1 MKRGFL
7 PLLNKNGQTPE
18 EIFTKKHEDL
28 VKEGGNWLIS
38 TSDACSVVAGL
49 FVSITFST
57 ATALPDGIE
66 GNKHSNASKIFAGS
80 SFVSFYS
87 SLLAVVMFL
96 AILTSGCRERD
107 FRHALPWKL
116 LLGLIA
122 FYMSIDSTLISF
134 KPDISSSSRIN

>member
-18 EIFTKKHEDL
+18 EVFTKIHEDL

-57 ATALPDGIE
+57 TTALPDGIE
-66 GNKHSNASKIFAGS
+66 GNKHGKTSKIFAGS
-80 SFVSFYS
+80 SF
-87 SLLAVVMFL
+87 
-96 AILTSGCRERD
+96 
-107 FRHALPWKL
+107 
-116 LLGLIA
+116 
-122 FYMSIDSTLISF
+122 ISF
-134 KPDISSSSRIN
+134 